1 MDFVRQMAA
10 AGAVLGLL
18 AATLGWLRRKGFAG
32 VLPAR
37 KTAGKRL
44 ECLERLALGPQHTL
58 HLVRLGETALLV
70 ASTPAGCT
78 LLERMGAERV
88 GAERMGVERM
98 RAERMGVD
106 RGPGVEGTREAE
118 G

>member
-1 MDFVRQMAA
+1 MDFIQQMAA
-10 AGAVLGLL
+10 AGAVLALL
-18 AATLGWLRRKGFAG
+18 AATLWWLRSKGFAG

-37 KTAGKRL
+37 RTAGRRL

-78 LLERMGAERV
+78 LV
-88 GAERMGVERM
+88 ERMGVERVGE
-98 RAERMGVD
+98 ERMGLERV
-106 RGPGVEGTREAE
+106 PHAE
-118 G
+118 GSREGEE